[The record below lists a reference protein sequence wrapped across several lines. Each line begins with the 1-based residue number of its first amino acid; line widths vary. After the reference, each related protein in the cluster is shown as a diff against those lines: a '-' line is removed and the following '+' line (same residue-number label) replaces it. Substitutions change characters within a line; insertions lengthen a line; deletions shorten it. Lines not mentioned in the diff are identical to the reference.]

1 VTRTGA
7 VHRHAYDQ
15 PEIAAGAGTLA
26 LELLEQAPS
35 PLTPS
40 WSPSAVEV

>member
-26 LELLEQAPS
+26 LELLEQAP
-35 PLTPS
+35 
-40 WSPSAVEV
+40 AR